1 MTNKTNI
8 QTIINPVSGDETANR
23 FVPEIMWE
31 HVVRFARETYQPA
44 QEIKHN
50 IIVLKDHPLSCSRH
64 THTFYEI
71 IYVLAKNGTHLINYQ
86 PEALHSGD
94 LYILPP
100 FAQHSLHDDACI
112 TIMIHPDAFENIF
125 SGMLHGQ
132 DCLGEFLM
140 NSLYR
145 NDSHTYLLFRSGANA
160 QDIRHVMME
169 MLEVMKNGNDYTDRI
184 LSGMLLLLS
193 TSLIRTHQNVVR
205 TTSEN
210 DRNNE
215 ILSLIYEQYD
225 TITLAALAE
234 RLHYTVPYCSKYL
247 KTHLGCNF
255 SELLGKIR
263 FHKAENLLMNSGMT
277 VSQISQTLGYENPEN
292 FTRAFKHRYRMT
304 PSQYRITQLSPCAEI
319 PPRLK
324 FEGVFS
330 FSKTVYLFRYF
341 PFIIK

>member
-1 MTNKTNI
+1 MTGNTNI
-8 QTIINPVSGDETANR
+8 QTIINQESGDETANR

-31 HVVRFARETYQPA
+31 HVVQFARETYQPA
-44 QEIKHN
+44 QETKHN
-50 IIVLKDHPLSCSRH
+50 IIVLKDHPLSCSGH

-71 IYVLAKNGTHLINYQ
+71 IYVLSKNGTHLINYQ
-86 PEALHSGD
+86 PESLHSGD

-100 FAQHSLHDDACI
+100 FAQHSLHDDDACI

-132 DCLGEFLM
+132 DYLGEFLM

-145 NDSHTYLLFRSGANA
+145 NDSNTYLLFRSDTNS

-193 TSLIRTHQNVVR
+193 TSLIRTHQDVVR
-205 TTSEN
+205 TSSEN

-263 FHKAENLLMNSGMT
+263 FHKAENLLINSGMT

-304 PSQYRITQLSPCAEI
+304 PSQYRIAQLPPCAEI
-319 PPRLK
+319 PPPVK
-324 FEGVFS
+324 
-330 FSKTVYLFRYF
+330 
-341 PFIIK
+341 I